1 MKKDSK
7 FIKYLENHVW
17 ASYTVAICA
26 GVLLYFALN
35 HIPAVFRLIGKIYS
49 LFSSVVIGC
58 VIAYILNPMMKLFE
72 KQLKKIKPDFNWRWL
87 AILITLFVM
96 FVLLFVLLIL
106 LIPSLVESFSSIFAN
121 VNKYLNSQDNIIYQM
136 EMLAMRFGIDISKV
150 GDSLNQ
156 LIRDF
161 ANNLP
166 SYIAKLISTS
176 YQFGTGMINVVIGF
190 ILAIYFLNDKE
201 KIKKELMN
209 IRRILFYDEK
219 FDERTQFFRRC
230 NDILTRYIWC
240 TLLEAIGVGLINAVL
255 MLVFRMPYVPLISVV
270 VALTNMLPTFGP
282 IIGGVI
288 GAFIL
293 LSVKPIHALIFV
305 AITVVLQIIDGYIV
319 KPKLFGNTL
328 GIPAVI
334 VLIAIVV
341 GGKLFGVVGILLA
354 IPFAGIVTLLYNEVL
369 LPRIAKN

>member
-26 GVLLYFALN
+26 GVLFYFGLT
-35 HIPAVFRLIGKIYS
+35 HISGVFRLIGKIYN
-49 LFSSVVIGC
+49 LFSSVVIG
-58 VIAYILNPMMKLFE
+58 VVFAYILNPMMKLFE

-87 AILITLFVM
+87 AILLTLFVM
-96 FVLLFVLLIL
+96 FVLLFVLMIL
-106 LIPSLVESFSSIFAN
+106 LIPSLVDSFASIFSN
-121 VNKYLNSQDNIIYQM
+121 INRYLNSPNNIIYQL
-136 EMLAMRFGIDISKV
+136 EHLAMRFGIDLSEV
-150 GDSLNQ
+150 GDSLSQ

-176 YQFGTGMINVVIGF
+176 YQFGTSMVNVIIGF
-190 ILAIYFLNDKE
+190 ILAVYFLNDKE
-201 KIKKELMN
+201 KIKRELMN
-209 IRRILFYDEK
+209 IRKILFTDSK
-219 FDERTQFFRRC
+219 FDERTVFFRRC

-240 TLLEAIGVGLINAVL
+240 TLLEATGVGVINAIL
-255 MLVFRMPYVPLISVV
+255 MLIFGMPYVPLISVV

-282 IIGGVI
+282 IIGCVV

-293 LSVKPIHALIFV
+293 LSVNPTYALIFV
-305 AITVVLQIIDGYIV
+305 AITIVLQIIDGYIV

-328 GIPAVI
+328 GIPAAI

-341 GGKLFGVVGILLA
+341 GGKLFGVIGILLA
-354 IPFAGIVTLLYNEVL
+354 IPVAGIVTLLYNEVL
-369 LPRIAKN
+369 LPRLSRN